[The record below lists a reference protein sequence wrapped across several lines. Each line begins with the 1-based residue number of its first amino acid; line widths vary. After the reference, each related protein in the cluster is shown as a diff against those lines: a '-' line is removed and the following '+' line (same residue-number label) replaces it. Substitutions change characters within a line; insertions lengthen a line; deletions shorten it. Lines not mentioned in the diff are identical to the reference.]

1 MTILILGLLVFL
13 GIHLLPTFPAI
24 RMQLLEGVGEA
35 RYKAVFSLIA
45 LAGLILIAIGM
56 GKRDIIAVWEPALFM
71 SHLSILLMLP
81 VFILLAAAYIPCNMK
96 KCTRHPMLWGVTF
109 WAVAHLLA
117 NGDLGSI
124 FLFGS
129 FLVYSLY
136 DMWSA
141 NMRGADKSRKNW
153 PVTYD
158 AGVAALGIAV
168 YVLFFFLHPYIIGV
182 PVISG

>member
-13 GIHLLPTFPAI
+13 GIHLFPTLPSVRVRFI
-24 RMQLLEGVGEA
+24 DRIGEGG
-35 RYKAVFSLIA
+35 YKTLFSLIA
-45 LAGLILIAIGM
+45 LIGIILIAMGM
-56 GKRDIIAVWEPALFM
+56 GKRVIIQLWEPPTFL
-71 SHLSILLMLP
+71 SHFAVVLMLP

-96 KCTRHPMLWGVTF
+96 RFTRHPMLWGVAL
-109 WAVAHLLA
+109 WASAHLLA

-124 FLFGS
+124 ILFAS

-141 NMRGADKSRKNW
+141 NRRGAEKSTKIW
-153 PVTYD
+153 PLIYD
-158 AGVAALGIAV
+158 TGVAAFGILV

-182 PVISG
+182 AIIRG